1 MQTIPE
7 TGFLDLFQII
17 GCPAV
22 SPEEAAENK
31 RNGKGLKRPRPATVG
46 VIPVGRSTFLAG
58 VKKGMYPAPVRFGRR
73 TLWRAEDI
81 RKLIQQAV

>member
-22 SPEEAAENK
+22 TPEEAAQNK
-31 RNGKGLKRPRPATVG
+31 RRGKGLKRARPAIVG
-46 VIPVGRSTFLAG
+46 VIPVGRSSFLAG
-58 VKKGMYPAPVRFGRR
+58 VKRGIYPAPVRFGRR

>member
-1 MQTIPE
+1 MQNIPE
-7 TGFLDLFQII
+7 TGFIDLFQII

-22 SPEEAAENK
+22 TPEEAAENK

-46 VIPVGRSTFLAG
+46 VIPVSRSTFLAG
-58 VKKGMYPAPVRFGRR
+58 VKMGMYPAPVRFGRR

>member
-17 GCPAV
+17 GCTAV
-22 SPEEAAENK
+22 TPEEAAENN
-31 RNGKGLKRPRPATVG
+31 RQGSGLKRARPATVG
-46 VIPVGRSTFLAG
+46 VIPVGRSSFLAG
-58 VKKGMYPAPVRFGRR
+58 VKRGIYPEPVRFGRR

>member
-7 TGFLDLFQII
+7 TGFLDLYQII

-22 SPEEAAENK
+22 TLEEAAENK
-31 RNGKGLKRPRPATVG
+31 RNGKGFRRPRRATVG
-46 VIPVGRSTFLAG
+46 VIPVGRSSFLAG
-58 VKKGMYPAPVRFGRR
+58 VKKGIYPAPVRFGRR

-81 RKLIQQAV
+81 RKLIQQAS